1 MQRITVTVDDD
12 LVEQFDG
19 FMRARGYTNRS
30 EAFRDLLRERLERD
44 RVASGSTSAC
54 VACLTYVYDHA
65 ERELPKRL
73 AQAQHER
80 HDLGVASL
88 HVHLDHDTCM
98 EAVALRG
105 PIDEVRSFA
114 DGITAQRGVRHGHL
128 WLVPAE
134 VVVEHHSHGPH
145 EPAELPHIHTRP
157 RS

>member
-1 MQRITVTVDDD
+1 MSKSSFWALFGSAEHRRELLKDGWKHFGKIFILAIILD
-12 LVEQFDG
+12 LVYQLKVQQPV
-19 FMRARGYTNRS
+19 N
-30 EAFRDLLRERLERD
+30 
-44 RVASGSTSAC
+44 VAGVI
-54 VACLTYVYDHA
+54 VAALVLA
-65 ERELPKRL
+65 VLPY
-73 AQAQHER
+73 
-80 HDLGVASL
+80 
-88 HVHLDHDTCM
+88 
-98 EAVALRG
+98 VALRG